1 MSNDMMNWTN
11 EYPTTTNIT
20 AARDTIRVW
29 RAAGVTGR
37 IGVESL
43 GTFSLENGA
52 VYTLSYNT
60 LPYYSGSMNYPY
72 IMSAGGNI
80 HILTYAHS
88 GIVSLG
94 KSSDMV
100 NASTYAYRYAITFTA
115 PRDVTDAKVMLA
127 YNNSTAGSTEEGFYL
142 SKVKLEKGTM
152 STAWSPA
159 PSDPA
164 SGVKTSSVE
173 VNSNGIYMDTTG
185 TFNVNAGVGVNIKG
199 GSGASSI
206 GISNNDANNY
216 FLWAGH
222 GTPASAPFSVKRDG
236 SVKATKIQQEYAQ
249 SFWDMA
255 DASFPAE
262 FPVYIP
268 SGYTIDSVEF
278 TFQTKKARTFAKSAS
293 STTVAYSTQASSSY
307 VTGSASPT
315 DPHSHSIGTH
325 THVIPSQS
333 HGHSLNY
340 GVNEKSALATSC
352 ALKVGTTTIGTYSPN
367 PSNPVELKAYMS
379 AGWNTV
385 IVAPN
390 NDARIVAFALVKLT
404 PA

>member
-1 MSNDMMNWTN
+1 MTGGVQAYVHQIIDSKANQ
-11 EYPTTTNIT
+11 EYTLTVEHLTAASGSRVALVQQTSGGQYITTNIT
-20 AARDTIRVW
+20 PSSKRATIITSATTVKLHIQIIS
-29 RAAGVTGR
+29 AAGGYIYCKHPMLTEG
-37 IGVESL
+37 
-43 GTFSLENGA
+43 
-52 VYTLSYNT
+52 NT
-60 LPYYSGSMNYPY
+60 
-72 IMSAGGNI
+72 AQ
-80 HILTYAHS
+80 
-88 GIVSLG
+88 
-94 KSSDMV
+94 
-100 NASTYAYRYAITFTA
+100 
-115 PRDVTDAKVMLA
+115 
-127 YNNSTAGSTEEGFYL
+127 
-142 SKVKLEKGTM
+142 
-152 STAWSPA
+152 AWSPN
-159 PSDPA
+159 SKDPA

-206 GISNNDANNY
+206 GISNNDSNNY

-293 STTVAYSTQASSSY
+293 SSTVAYSTQASSSY